1 MLLLFYYFL
10 FCSCYLEVI
19 EIKSKVALCL
29 ETVSHFGDM
38 LICFSFFLLGLFLNG
53 ERGALGEEGED
64 IFFWEYLRTKLSD
77 NLSLT
82 DVVLLYM
89 KCWAFSWWGGAASVG
104 RRAYSLCW
112 FGGFWSES
120 SGRGAPGWRGVC
132 ARGPAGAARLYHD
145 RAHYDDL
152 HYRMNE

>member
-1 MLLLFYYFL
+1 MFLLLLLSYYFL

-82 DVVLLYM
+82 DVVLLN
-89 KCWAFSWWGGAASVG
+89 AGRFRGGTVLLLLGGARTRFVG
-104 RRAYSLCW
+104 LVDSGQNLLAGVRRA
-112 FGGFWSES
+112 GGVCV
-120 SGRGAPGWRGVC
+120 RAAWRGL
-132 ARGPAGAARLYHD
+132 RGFITTEPI
-145 RAHYDDL
+145 
-152 HYRMNE
+152 MISIIE